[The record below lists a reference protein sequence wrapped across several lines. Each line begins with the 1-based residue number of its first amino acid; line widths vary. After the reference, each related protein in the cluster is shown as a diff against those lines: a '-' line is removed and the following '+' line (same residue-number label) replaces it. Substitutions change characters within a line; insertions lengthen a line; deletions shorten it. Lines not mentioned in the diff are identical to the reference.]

1 MGSKKQWFIGLLILA
16 AILFLSTIGL
26 KYALDDGS
34 RHRNST
40 STDMHK
46 KESSTQDS
54 SDTNAISKD
63 NSKTSS
69 FSILLDPGHGGKD
82 PGKIGVHDEQEKDIN
97 LSIALKVRNN
107 LTAAGFTVTMT
118 RETDTGL
125 YSETDS
131 NKKITDLKKRCELAK
146 TNAPTLLVSIHQNS
160 YSSSG
165 ISGAQVFYYSGSEQ
179 GKTAAEI
186 LQKNL
191 IDLADPANTRQAKA
205 NNDYYLLK
213 HCACPA
219 VIIECGFLSNEAE
232 ATKLSSEDYQNTLAK
247 AIVSGITEYCS
258 GLQ

>member
-1 MGSKKQWFIGLLILA
+1 MGSKKQWFIGIPVLA

-34 RHRNST
+34 RHRNAT
-40 STDMHK
+40 STDTHK
-46 KESSTQDS
+46 KESGTQDS
-54 SDTNAISKD
+54 SDNNTIKKD
-63 NSKTSS
+63 NSAASS

-82 PGKIGVHDEQEKDIN
+82 PGKIGVHDEREKDIN
-97 LSIALKVRNN
+97 LSIALKVRDA

-131 NKKITDLKKRCELAK
+131 NKKIKDLMKRCELAK
-146 TNAPTLLVSIHQNS
+146 ASAPTLFVSIHQNS
-160 YSSSG
+160 YPSSD
-165 ISGAQVFYYSGSEQ
+165 IAGAQVFYYSGSEQ
-179 GKTAAEI
+179 GKIAAET
-186 LQKNL
+186 LQKTL
-191 IDLADPANTRQAKA
+191 IALADPANTRQAKA
-205 NNDYYLLK
+205 NDDYYLLK

-232 ATKLSSEDYQNTLAK
+232 SAKLSSEDYQNTLTK
-247 AIVSGITEYCS
+247 AIVSGITEYCN